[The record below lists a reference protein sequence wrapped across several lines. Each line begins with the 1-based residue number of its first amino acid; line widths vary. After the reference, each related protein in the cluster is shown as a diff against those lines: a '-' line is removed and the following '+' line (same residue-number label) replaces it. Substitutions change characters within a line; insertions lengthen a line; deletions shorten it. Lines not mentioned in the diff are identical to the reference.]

1 MTESDKDDALTK
13 ILIHEAVCAER
24 YLGIERRLRTIFRI
38 IAWGGSSLV
47 TGMAFLIWRLA
58 VKDFT

>member
-24 YLGIERRLRTIFRI
+24 YRGIEQRLRMIFHVM
-38 IAWGGSSLV
+38 AWGGSTLV
-47 TGMAFLIWRLA
+47 CSMGFLIYHLLVRSP
-58 VKDFT
+58 